1 MRNSILVE
9 MKKIAIEL
17 ISNLLLFF
25 IALALLVNIS
35 FASYWPDP
43 GPDLPRIYI
52 RDNGNIQPETALIE
66 RTDNIYKLT
75 GDLVHYTIDIQCDN
89 IILDG
94 VRHSIQGN
102 SSRIKGYDD
111 GNNGII
117 IDEQKNVTIKNIN
130 FEQGQTGVR
139 ISNSSNIIL
148 LNNTFSNGIYTG
160 INLQDSTHIL
170 IENNIFVDLHTDI
183 GDPAVMLDGSKITFR
198 NNMVSD
204 SSYGIKIMGSSNV
217 ISENTIQCI
226 LPIEM
231 DDARSNILSMNIIS
245 GPVNWVDNEPY
256 TGGEGIALFRGCND
270 NLIIGNNL
278 SGFEG
283 QAIRTVFSCSN
294 NTFYANYFENNAF
307 AIALQDAAV
316 NNTFYGNTFRADSC
330 KIGIVDGVQGTLWD
344 NGTLGNYWGDYNG
357 TDNNDDRIGDV
368 PYIVYGYKWDTDISG
383 FVSFVSGQDNY
394 PLMEPLII
402 PEFPSWTPL
411 LILIVAVSL
420 VIVINRSNL
429 YKQNRRVDN

>member
-1 MRNSILVE
+1 
-9 MKKIAIEL
+9 MKKTAIKL
-17 ISNLLLFF
+17 ISNLLLFL
-25 IALALLVNIS
+25 IALALFVNIS

-52 RDNGNIQPETALIE
+52 KDNGNIQPEASLIE

-94 VRHSIQGN
+94 QRHTIQGN
-102 SSRIKGYDD
+102 STRIKGYDD

-139 ISNSSNIIL
+139 ISNSSNITL
-148 LNNTFSNGIYTG
+148 LHNTFSNGIYTG

-170 IENNIFVDLHTDI
+170 IENNSFVDLHTDI

-198 NNMVSD
+198 NNMVSG

-231 DDARSNILSMNIIS
+231 DDASSNILSMNIIS
-245 GPVNWVDNEPY
+245 GPANWADKEPY
-256 TGGEGIALFRGCND
+256 TGGEGIALFRWCND

-278 SGFEG
+278 TGFGG
-283 QAIRTVFSCSN
+283 QAIRIVFSCSN
-294 NTFYANYFENNAF
+294 NTFYANYFENNEF
-307 AIALQDAAV
+307 AVALQEGAI

-330 KIGIVDGVQGTLWD
+330 KIGIVDGVEGILWD
-344 NGTLGNYWGDYNG
+344 NGTLGNYWGDYEG
-357 TDNNDDRIGDV
+357 TDNNDDGIGDV
-368 PYIVYGYKWDTDISG
+368 PNIVYGYRWDTDISG

-402 PEFPSWTPL
+402 PEFPSLTPL
-411 LILIVAVSL
+411 VAGFFAVAVLS
-420 VIVINRSNL
+420 VVYRRQF
-429 YKQNRRVDN
+429 KQRKRK